1 MAAGGEEEGC
11 EHYRRGCLLRAP
23 CCGKLYACRLCH
35 DGVEGHQLDRFRVA
49 EVQCTRCRL
58 LQKAQQR
65 CEGCHSLFGEYYC
78 GICHLFDRDKKQYHC
93 AECGIC
99 RIGPKE
105 DFFHCSKCNLCL
117 SLSLRG
123 KHKANC
129 ILGCIQSGVASSS
142 REVILSLYSA
152 LLRPHLQYCVQLWSP
167 QHKKDVELVE
177 QVQRRATKMTRG
189 LEHLSYEDRLRELGL
204 FSLEKRRLRGDLIA
218 AFQYLKGAHR
228 KDRDRLFSKA
238 CCDRT
243 RSNGFKLREGRCRLD
258 LRKKCFTMRVCIENV
273 SRQDCPICLED
284 IHTSRVGAHVLPCG
298 HLLHRTCYEDML
310 KEGYRCPLCMH
321 SALDMTR
328 YWRHLDDKVA
338 QTPMPPECQ
347 NMMVEILCND
357 CNARSTVQFHLLGMK
372 CKNCESYNTVQDG
385 RCRLTLEEQ

>member
-1 MAAGGEEEGC
+1 RALSRAV
-11 EHYRRGCLLRAP
+11 LPQAP

-35 DGVEGHQLDRFRVA
+35 DGAEGHRLDRFRVS
-49 EVQCTRCRL
+49 EVQCARCRL

-78 GICHLFDRDKKQYHC
+78 GICHLFDCDKKQYHC

-117 SLSLRG
+117 SLSLQG
-123 KHKANC
+123 KHK
-129 ILGCIQSGVASSS
+129 
-142 REVILSLYSA
+142 
-152 LLRPHLQYCVQLWSP
+152 
-167 QHKKDVELVE
+167 
-177 QVQRRATKMTRG
+177 
-189 LEHLSYEDRLRELGL
+189 
-204 FSLEKRRLRGDLIA
+204 
-218 AFQYLKGAHR
+218 
-228 KDRDRLFSKA
+228 
-238 CCDRT
+238 
-243 RSNGFKLREGRCRLD
+243 
-258 LRKKCFTMRVCIENV
+258 CIENV

-328 YWRHLDDKVA
+328 YWRQLDDEVA
-338 QTPMPPECQ
+338 QTPMPTEYQ

-372 CKNCESYNTVQDG
+372 CKNCDSYNTAQDG
-385 RCRLTLEEQ
+385 RCRLPLEEQ